1 MDIKQLQTFLAVAR
15 LLNFRAA
22 AEELHYSQSTVSDHI
37 RTLEQELHT
46 KLFERLGKKVFLNE
60 HGQKLI
66 PFTEKIVSNAQ
77 DIYHLFDP
85 TTKIEGSLTIA
96 AAETLCVSW
105 LPPLLKKYSTLYPNV
120 QITLK
125 MRNCLDFPDLL
136 IQNKIDV
143 AFTLHDESHLSQL
156 SQIDLFKSPAVF
168 IASSNHP
175 LARLEKI
182 SPELLSKQSFIL
194 TETNGSYSLDLK
206 IWMESLGVPFKPIME
221 LSSLEAIKQCVKNT
235 LGITLLPYIVVSKEL
250 QSGELVLLSTDSPD
264 FFIHTHMLYH
274 ANKWMSPP
282 LAALKDLIKNT
293 PI

>member
-1 MDIKQLQTFLAVAR
+1 MDIKQLQTFLVVAR

-22 AEELHYSQSTVSDHI
+22 AEELHYSQSTVSDNI
-37 RTLEQELHT
+37 RALEQELNT

-60 HGQKLI
+60 QGQKLI
-66 PFTEKIVSNAQ
+66 PFAEKMVSNAK

-85 TTKIEGSLTIA
+85 ASKVEGSLTIA
-96 AAETLCVSW
+96 AAETFCISW

-125 MRNCLDFPDLL
+125 MGNCLDFPNLL
-136 IQNKIDV
+136 IQNKIDA

-168 IASSNHP
+168 VASPNHA
-175 LARLEKI
+175 LTRLEEV
-182 SPELLSKQSFIL
+182 SHELLSKQPFIL
-194 TETNGSYSLDLK
+194 TETKGSYSLDLK
-206 IWMESLGVPFKPIME
+206 NWMESLGIPFKPIME
-221 LSSLEAIKQCVKNT
+221 LSSLEAIKQCVKNE

-250 QSGELVLLSTDSPD
+250 QSGELALLSTDSPD

-274 ANKWMSPP
+274 TDKWMSPP
-282 LAALKDLIKNT
+282 LTALKDLIRKCSL
-293 PI
+293 